1 MKIIMENKC
10 VSKENNKRIVYY
22 DILNVLAIIAVV
34 ALHCNGIVHNFSTN
48 YKRAWMTSLIV
59 ECICYWAVPIFLML
73 SGATLMKYREKY
85 NTKTF
90 FKKRLLKVMIPL
102 LFWAIIMIIWK
113 YKIGQLKIQDFS
125 VKTLLNIFF
134 ANKEEPTYYFMFWI
148 LGIYLTMPVLSV
160 FANEKYRN
168 VCWYTV
174 ATIFITHSILPIVL
188 KLFKITYNTSLSI
201 QLGQYLIFV
210 LLGYL
215 LSTQSIKKKYRI
227 ISYILGILSVLF
239 RYFMTYYWTTS
250 NNTLNKT
257 LFGYAQFHSVL
268 LACAVFIFIKQID
281 FKNLIKSDKIKRCIS
296 NIASCSF
303 GIYLIHKIVMY
314 YQIHIFSINVYS
326 WEWRTIGIITTYIIS
341 LMIVYVVKK
350 IPILKKIVP

>member
-48 YKRAWMTSLIV
+48 YKRAWTTSLIV

-113 YKIGQLKIQDFS
+113 YKIGQL
-125 VKTLLNIFF
+125 
-134 ANKEEPTYYFMFWI
+134 
-148 LGIYLTMPVLSV
+148 
-160 FANEKYRN
+160 
-168 VCWYTV
+168 
-174 ATIFITHSILPIVL
+174 
-188 KLFKITYNTSLSI
+188 ITYNTSLSI

-215 LSTQSIKKKYRI
+215 LSTQNIKKKYRI

-314 YQIHIFSINVYS
+314 YQIHIFPLM
-326 WEWRTIGIITTYIIS
+326 YI
-341 LMIVYVVKK
+341 LGNGEQ
-350 IPILKKIVP
+350 LE